1 MAILQSIPA
10 VIKVMVVFVFVLMAI
25 RKKLSLGNAFMI
37 GAGFIGLIFGME
49 LKEMLQSF
57 VSSIL
62 SPKTLSLAVVV
73 SLILV
78 LSNTMETVGQ
88 MKRLLMRFRGLI
100 SRPILNLAMFPA
112 LIGLLPMPGG
122 AVFSAPMVKELG
134 TAMQMTAEKMS
145 FINYW
150 YRHIWEYWWP
160 LYPGVLLATALAGLN
175 LWSFV
180 FTMLPFTVMA
190 ALLGYLSIRDINGR
204 VRKGQVQ
211 GNVKPP
217 LTPFLRELSPILF
230 VIVFG
235 LGMGIL
241 LSWMFPGWT
250 VSKEIGLITALLMAI
265 AWIWHENHWPKTDI
279 LKILTNPGLL
289 NMMYMVIAIL
299 VFKGMLEDCHAVAII
314 SQEFKALHV
323 PLLGLTILLPFL
335 VNLVTG
341 ITIAFVGSTFPI
353 LILLIQSYGEDPFM
367 MSYVMLAMASGFI
380 SGLFSPLHLCFILTN
395 QYFSCSLHRAYRL
408 LWLPSLLLFAFGLGY
423 FYLLRYF
430 LG

>member
-49 LKEMLQSF
+49 LKEMLQSL

-190 ALLGYLSIRDINGR
+190 ALLGYLSIRDINGW

-211 GNVKPP
+211 GNVKPA
-217 LTPFLRELSPILF
+217 LTPFL
-230 VIVFG
+230 
-235 LGMGIL
+235 
-241 LSWMFPGWT
+241 
-250 VSKEIGLITALLMAI
+250 
-265 AWIWHENHWPKTDI
+265 
-279 LKILTNPGLL
+279 
-289 NMMYMVIAIL
+289 
-299 VFKGMLEDCHAVAII
+299 
-314 SQEFKALHV
+314 
-323 PLLGLTILLPFL
+323 
-335 VNLVTG
+335 
-341 ITIAFVGSTFPI
+341 
-353 LILLIQSYGEDPFM
+353 
-367 MSYVMLAMASGFI
+367 
-380 SGLFSPLHLCFILTN
+380 
-395 QYFSCSLHRAYRL
+395 
-408 LWLPSLLLFAFGLGY
+408 
-423 FYLLRYF
+423 
-430 LG
+430 